1 VNSVD
6 IIIMGLKNLYRR
18 KARTFLTILGVIIGT
33 AAIII
38 MISIG
43 LGIKSI
49 FIQSVSQYGSLTMIN
64 VYPTSGGQQQSG
76 GNYVKGNAQLTDKSV
91 NQMSS
96 LKNVIAAIPSLQTDA
111 RLISGKYVNNVS
123 IRGVKTEHMK
133 YLDIKT
139 SEGRI
144 LQKGDEFNL
153 VFGVQIGMNFYNPK
167 QNNNN
172 MNYSNTNKIPKVNVL
187 KDKIILTVDSTYGDN
202 KAPVFE
208 ESGVI
213 QPTKPKAKQHRIN
226 VVGIIKE
233 GNYDNDYQVYM
244 NLDTV
249 KKIMKEKEAFNKASN
264 PGMSG
269 FNNNQNGYQNLMVK
283 VDKTEHVK
291 AVQDEIKKL
300 GYDAYS
306 PIDSLTEVE
315 KISNI
320 IQLVLGGIAAI
331 SLFVASLGI
340 TNTMIMAIYER
351 TREIGVMK
359 VIGAQ
364 ISDIKKMFLF
374 EAAMIGLLG
383 GIVGTVISFIISYGL
398 NNVLASSFMSTLGQ
412 SGSPDMKM
420 KMSII
425 PIWLVGFALV
435 FTTII
440 GIVSGYYPAKRAT
453 KLSAIEAIK
462 IE

>member
-1 VNSVD
+1 MNSID
-6 IIIMGLKNLYRR
+6 IIKMGLKNLYRR
-18 KARTFLTILGVIIGT
+18 KGRTFLTILGVIIGT
-33 AAIII
+33 AAIVI

-43 LGIKSI
+43 LGIKNI
-49 FIQSVSQYGSLTMIN
+49 FIQQVSQYGSLTMIN
-64 VYPTSGGQQQSG
+64 IYPSMGGQQQSG
-76 GNYVKGNAQLTDKSV
+76 GSFVKGNAQLTDKSV
-91 NQMSS
+91 NELSN
-96 LKNVIAAIPSLQTDA
+96 LTNVLAVIPTLQTDA
-111 RLISGKYVNNVS
+111 RLVSGKYVNN
-123 IRGVKTEHMK
+123 IMLKGVKPEHMK

-167 QNNNN
+167 QNNNMNYNN
-172 MNYSNTNKIPKVNVL
+172 MNKTPKVNVL
-187 KDKIILTVDSTYGDN
+187 KDKIILTVDNTLGEK

-213 QPTKPKAKQHRIN
+213 QPSKPKAKQHRII
-226 VVGIIKE
+226 VVGLIKE
-233 GNYDNDYQVYM
+233 GSYDNDYQVYM
-244 NLDTV
+244 NIDTV
-249 KKIMKEKEAFNKASN
+249 KKIMKEKDAFNKASN
-264 PGMSG
+264 PGMPSY
-269 FNNNQNGYQNLMVK
+269 NNNQNGYQNLLVK
-283 VDKTEHVK
+283 VNKTENVK
-291 AVQDEIKKL
+291 AVQDQIKKL
-300 GYDAYS
+300 GYEAYS

-383 GIVGTVISFIISYGL
+383 GIAGTLISFLISYVL
-398 NNVLASSFMSTLGQ
+398 NNVLARGFMSALG
-412 SGSPDMKM
+412 SGNSPDMQI

-435 FTTII
+435 FTTMI
-440 GIVSGYYPAKRAT
+440 GIISGYYPAKRAT

-462 IE
+462 TE